1 MVIKAPVHYAEIHDK
16 CGKDF
21 TEAQDLEARCSACW
35 YQISPSSHGYKM
47 YLFCCQNVPY
57 LQEKL
62 L

>member
-1 MVIKAPVHYAEIHDK
+1 MQKSMINV
-16 CGKDF
+16 GKIF

-35 YQISPSSHGYKM
+35 YQISPSSHGYKI